1 LEALE
6 EPVPGYWEMQG
17 YSLNADP
24 WREERFDFGTPV
36 MRGRRVS
43 V

>member
-1 LEALE
+1 
-6 EPVPGYWEMQG
+6 
-17 YSLNADP
+17 SLNADP